1 MQALLALPACAWQA
15 ALSCW
20 MVSGD
25 WFCAASRLR
34 RGGQAES
41 GKEKHCTGG
50 DGLFH
55 AKFRNRPEVDARSRR
70 LGSILDVECRGRG
83 GDELGPHFDRDT
95 STGTDNAEVPI
106 ERHK

>member
-20 MVSGD
+20 LVSGD

-41 GKEKHCTGG
+41 GKEKHCTRG
-50 DGLFH
+50 DGHFH
-55 AKFRNRPEVDARSRR
+55 AKFHWWLKTLEVS
-70 LGSILDVECRGRG
+70 E
-83 GDELGPHFDRDT
+83 
-95 STGTDNAEVPI
+95 
-106 ERHK
+106 